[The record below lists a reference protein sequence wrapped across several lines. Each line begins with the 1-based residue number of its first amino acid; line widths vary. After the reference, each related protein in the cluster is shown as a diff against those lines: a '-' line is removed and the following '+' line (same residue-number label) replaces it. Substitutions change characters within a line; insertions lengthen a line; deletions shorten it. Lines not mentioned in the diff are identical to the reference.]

1 LLREPLKIAVT
12 GTRGFPNVQGGVE
25 THCERLYPCLAA
37 LGQEVTVFARS
48 PYVSYKTTIYEG
60 VNLVAIDCPQ
70 SKHLEAIVH
79 TGKAVLR
86 AKELRPDILHIQAI
100 GPSLFTPLA
109 RILGM
114 KVVVTHHGENYKH
127 EKWGFLARQFL
138 RLSEFVGALSANEII
153 AISDYIASLI
163 EAKYNRNATVIP
175 NGVEI
180 SRPVET
186 MKALTR
192 FGLEKGK
199 YILAVGR
206 FVPEKGFHDLIEAFG
221 RAALHG
227 WKLAIAGRAD
237 HEDAYSTSL
246 REQADGNAN
255 VVLTGFLKGT
265 PLQELYSHAGLFV
278 LPSYY
283 EGLPI
288 VLLEALSYGL
298 RCIVSDIPANR
309 ISGLRSETRSEER
322 ETRFNIELQKASGKQ
337 LAANGGR
344 FFKTG
349 DVDDLAGKI
358 AEFAGRPMN
367 DEEKRAQIAM
377 IEREYN
383 WDKIADETLKVYR
396 RAIT

>member
-1 LLREPLKIAVT
+1 MLTKPLRIAVT

-25 THCERLYPCLAA
+25 THCERLYPCLTA
-37 LGQEVTVFARS
+37 LGHDVTVFART
-48 PYVSYKTTIYEG
+48 PYVPYKNAAHKG
-60 VNLVAIDCPQ
+60 VNLVAIGCPQ
-70 SKHLEAIVH
+70 NKHLEAIVH

-86 AKELRPDILHIQAI
+86 AQKLRPDILHIQAI

-127 EKWGFLARQFL
+127 KKWGFLARHFL
-138 RLSEFVGALSANEII
+138 RLSEFIGVLSANEII

-175 NGVEI
+175 NGVELPQ
-180 SRPVET
+180 PVATTE
-186 MKALTR
+186 ALTR
-192 FGLEKGK
+192 FGLEKER

-206 FVPEKGFHDLIEAFG
+206 FVPEKGYHDLIEAFG
-221 RAALHG
+221 KAGLAG
-227 WKLAIAGRAD
+227 WKLAIVGRAD
-237 HEDAYSTSL
+237 HEDAYGTRL
-246 REQADGNAN
+246 REQAAGNAD

-265 PLQELYSHAGLFV
+265 PLQELYCHAGLFA

-309 ISGLRSETRSEER
+309 ISGL
-322 ETRFNIELQKASGKQ
+322 Q
-337 LAANGGR
+337 LAASSSQVESPSGKRQAASGCS
-344 FFKTG
+344 FFRTG
-349 DVDDLAGKI
+349 DVDDLAAKI
-358 AEFAGRPMN
+358 AEFAGTPMSE
-367 DEEKRAQIAM
+367 DDKSAQIAM
-377 IEREYN
+377 IAREYD
-383 WDKIADETLKVYR
+383 WERIADETLKVYR
-396 RAIT
+396 KAAASS